1 MYQDNKDPW
10 LIHCRDPATGQ
21 SLGTAR
27 ADTPEQ
33 VRAAINK
40 ARKAQQPWMKTTFAQ
55 RRAVLQSLLNYIV
68 EHQEEICRVACRDT
82 GKTRK

>member
-1 MYQDNKDPW
+1 
-10 LIHCRDPATGQ
+10 
-21 SLGTAR
+21 
-27 ADTPEQ
+27 
-33 VRAAINK
+33 
-40 ARKAQQPWMKTTFAQ
+40 MKTTFAQ